1 LSSWNLFSTLLD
13 LQEMDAAV
21 DVFNKDLTWL
31 LQAEPNRLAAVQ
43 TKIRQNLMEML
54 NQKIMR
60 DDPRRERTMAPKLK
74 IPGIPSDTS
83 ARLTNLRKR
92 PFPSLSPSRC
102 RRLWT

>member
-1 LSSWNLFSTLLD
+1 MNNLAQILQAQEDLPGARDLQGQVLDASRRLLRSEHPDTTLSSWNLFSTLLD

-54 NQKIMR
+54 NQK
-60 DDPRRERTMAPKLK
+60 
-74 IPGIPSDTS
+74 S
-83 ARLTNLRKR
+83 
-92 PFPSLSPSRC
+92 
-102 RRLWT
+102 